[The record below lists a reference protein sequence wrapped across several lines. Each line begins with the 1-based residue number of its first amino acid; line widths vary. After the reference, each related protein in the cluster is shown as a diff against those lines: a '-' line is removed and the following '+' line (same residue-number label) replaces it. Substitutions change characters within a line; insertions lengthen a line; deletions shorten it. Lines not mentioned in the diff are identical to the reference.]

1 MSAPSSVT
9 LYHARYQR
17 TASTIVKFNT
27 SMLIERLPLA
37 ICTYTVTRIFVYLY
51 FGIIKSSIMIEWN
64 MNFQQRLNLE
74 IQDSHSYA
82 QNQL

>member
-9 LYHARYQR
+9 VYHARYQR

-27 SMLIERLPLA
+27 SMLIERLLLA

-51 FGIIKSSIMIEWN
+51 FGIIKSSIVWI

-74 IQDSHSYA
+74 IQDSHSCA